1 MLKDYLPKHIQARKD
16 HDGLPEEPV
25 PEVVHGR
32 LRTVAETLPNS
43 RMFATASAVSN
54 CRTSSAEHAI

>member
-25 PEVVHGR
+25 PEVVHGK
-32 LRTVAETLPNS
+32 LRTVAETFINS